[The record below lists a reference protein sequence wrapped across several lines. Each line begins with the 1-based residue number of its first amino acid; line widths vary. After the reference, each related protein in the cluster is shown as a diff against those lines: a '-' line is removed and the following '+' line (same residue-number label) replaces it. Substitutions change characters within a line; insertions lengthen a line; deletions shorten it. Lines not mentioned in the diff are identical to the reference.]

1 MSGDGPRVLRM
12 TTPDAVRDER
22 AGYWRGRSHAER
34 LAAVL
39 ALHREGNALF
49 KGGNPPF
56 AFRWTLEHER
66 AG

>member
-12 TTPDAVRDER
+12 TTPEAARDAC
-22 AGYWRGRSHAER
+22 AGYWRERSHAER

-39 ALHREGNALF
+39 ALHGEGNALF

-56 AFRWTLEHER
+56 VFRWTLEHER